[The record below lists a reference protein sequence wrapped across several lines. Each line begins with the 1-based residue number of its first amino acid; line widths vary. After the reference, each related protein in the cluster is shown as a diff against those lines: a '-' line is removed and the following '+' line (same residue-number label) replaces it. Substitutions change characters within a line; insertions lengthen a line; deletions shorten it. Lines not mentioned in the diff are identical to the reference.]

1 MLGSEPW
8 KVDAGDVELADGDVD
23 GVQVGPGV
31 VGDWSG
37 VWDLSGVPLLYK
49 QLFRGS
55 IVKLLLPC
63 EFSEHKYIPHLR
75 MESIWPLRNR
85 WGWRHLGLRA
95 MRGCCCVLEEAD
107 GKELIL
113 TTLHVTWRSR
123 VRGVL
128 DSLETD
134 FLLIFTSQPVAVSRN
149 LISCLPSVFACAN
162 RPLQVPFTS
171 VWGIR
176 NQQKR
181 KSRDIRALF

>member
-1 MLGSEPW
+1 MLFSEPW
-8 KVDAGDVELADGDVD
+8 KVDAGDVELADGEVD

-75 MESIWPLRNR
+75 MESICPLRNR
-85 WGWRHLGLRA
+85 WGWGHLGLGAR
-95 MRGCCCVLEEAD
+95 RGCCCVLEEAD
-107 GKELIL
+107 GKSLIS
-113 TTLHVTWRSR
+113 TTLSPEDQESVGCWIAWGPISFSFSHNSR
-123 VRGVL
+123 L
-128 DSLETD
+128 QSQET
-134 FLLIFTSQPVAVSRN
+134 LSQ
-149 LISCLPSVFACAN
+149 CLPSVFACAN

-171 VWGIR
+171 V
-176 NQQKR
+176 
-181 KSRDIRALF
+181 